1 MSTRSD
7 NIATAETPEWMR
19 RKERGNMFWLR
30 VMRWL
35 SLFFGRRLSRSVVYL
50 IALYFLLAVPAARK
64 TSRTYLG
71 RSLGPHVTWIDVYRH
86 FLAFASTIHDRVY
99 LINDRHDLF
108 DIRAF
113 GTEALH
119 DAHAAKAGLLLFGA
133 HLGSFEVLR
142 SLARDKPG
150 LKVCMAMYPE
160 NARQINSALAAIN
173 PNAQQDIIA
182 LGKIDAILA
191 IHHKLEEGAM
201 VGILADRAAG
211 PDQYVSMPFLESS
224 ARFPTGPFRM
234 AAMLRRPVYFMTG
247 LYRGGNRY
255 DVHFELLA
263 DFSQTSALG
272 RDAVVREIL
281 AKYVATLE
289 RYCQEAAFNWFNFYD
304 FWEPDRRDQA

>member
-7 NIATAETPEWMR
+7 NIAAAATPEWMR

-71 RSLGPHVTWIDVYRH
+71 RSLGRHVTWIDVYRH

-108 DIRAF
+108 DIRAV
-113 GTEALH
+113 GTQALH

-191 IHHKLEEGAM
+191 VHDKLEEGAM

-211 PDQYVSMPFLESS
+211 PDQYVSMPFLGSS

-255 DVHFELLA
+255 DVHFELLT

-289 RYCQEAAFNWFNFYD
+289 RCCQEATFNWFNFYD